1 MRTLAAAAFITLACS
16 MPLQAQAQPH
26 RVTPPNGFVPDSI
39 TAIRIAVAIWTPIYG
54 AAQIERQQ
62 PYHAALRDSV
72 WTVVGS
78 VPRGRAGGAAL
89 AEIHRRDGRVL
100 RVSHGR

>member
-62 PYHAALRDSV
+62 PYITRRCA
-72 WTVVGS
+72 TVCGPWS
-78 VPRGRAGGAAL
+78 ARYRAGGRAAPRSPRSTAAT
-89 AEIHRRDGRVL
+89 AECCA
-100 RVSHGR
+100 